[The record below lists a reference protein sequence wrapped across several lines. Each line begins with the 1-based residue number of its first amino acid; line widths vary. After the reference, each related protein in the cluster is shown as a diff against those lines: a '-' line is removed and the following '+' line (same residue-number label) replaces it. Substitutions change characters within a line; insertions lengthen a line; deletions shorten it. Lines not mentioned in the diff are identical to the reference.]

1 MPPWTC
7 EIAVLTNT
15 SFRDSD
21 GTLCDTEG
29 ELFIKPCTQS
39 EIDFYQSLPLEH
51 PRMQDIVPEFIGSLT
66 LNDATNI
73 QSITDQLPIVA
84 ENNIPQEVKGQ
95 MIELIAEKSR
105 KPAETTRTVVPTPA
119 SIPVPVPVS
128 EAAPVDNVTWIP
140 NATGK
145 IPTDKAV
152 VLMNAACGFKR
163 PNIVDVKLGR
173 RLWADDA
180 PLEKKKRFDKI
191 TSETTHQDLG
201 FRIAG
206 MRLYKGSDHEDELD
220 EEDYRIYGKDYG
232 RKDVNKDNVTESFRS
247 FLYNQRAGIDEDY
260 ARAVADAFRRDLEH
274 VRDVLEKEES
284 RMYSSS
290 LLFIFEGDG
299 DALKAAVDD
308 QSRSTAASVKAGRL
322 GDDCLS
328 GGRTTSRIDS
338 GIGLDDDGEI
348 IYTGQQGMDDLS
360 ESDDDEPQPPEILK
374 LKLIDFAHAKW
385 TPGQGPDENVLLGVR
400 SLIKIFEELA
410 KEPERPTMAGRK
422 HRRST

>member
-1 MPPWTC
+1 
-7 EIAVLTNT
+7 
-15 SFRDSD
+15 
-21 GTLCDTEG
+21 
-29 ELFIKPCTQS
+29 
-39 EIDFYQSLPLEH
+39 
-51 PRMQDIVPEFIGSLT
+51 MQEIVPEFIGSLT
-66 LNDATNI
+66 LNDAANI
-73 QSITDQLPIVA
+73 HSITEQLPIIA
-84 ENNIPQEVKGQ
+84 ENDIPREVKEQ
-95 MIELIAEKSR
+95 MIELVAEKNHEPKGVVR
-105 KPAETTRTVVPTPA
+105 PAPTPA
-119 SIPVPVPVS
+119 TLPVPVS
-128 EAAPVDNVTWIP
+128 MPAATPVDNVTWIP
-140 NATGK
+140 NANGK

-180 PLEKKKRFDKI
+180 PLEKKRRFDKI
-191 TSETTHQDLG
+191 ASETTHQDLG

-206 MRLYKGSDHEDELD
+206 MRLYKGSDNPNDLD

-232 RKDVNKDNVTESFRS
+232 RKEVNKENVIEAFRC
-247 FLYNQRAGIDEDY
+247 FLYNRRAGIDDDY
-260 ARAVADAFRRDLEH
+260 ARAVADVFRRELEH

-308 QSRSTAASVKAGRL
+308 RSRSTASSVQAERL
-322 GDDCLS
+322 RDDCHH
-328 GGRTTSRIDS
+328 GRTTSRIDS

-348 IYTGQQGMDDLS
+348 IFNDQS
-360 ESDDDEPQPPEILK
+360 VAEEFSDDDDDDDTRSPEIFK
-374 LKLIDFAHAKW
+374 LKLIDFAHAEW

-410 KEPERPTMAGRK
+410 KEPERLTMAGQK

>member
-1 MPPWTC
+1 
-7 EIAVLTNT
+7 
-15 SFRDSD
+15 
-21 GTLCDTEG
+21 
-29 ELFIKPCTQS
+29 
-39 EIDFYQSLPLEH
+39 
-51 PRMQDIVPEFIGSLT
+51 MQDIVPEFIGSLT

-73 QSITDQLPIVA
+73 HSITDQLPVVA
-84 ENNIPQEVKGQ
+84 ENNISQEVKGQ
-95 MIELIAEKSR
+95 MIELIAEKS
-105 KPAETTRTVVPTPA
+105 KMPADTTRTVPTSA
-119 SIPVPVPVS
+119 SKPVS
-128 EAAPVDNVTWIP
+128 LSAAAPVDNVTWIP

-191 TSETTHQDLG
+191 TSETTHHDLG

-206 MRLYKGSDHEDELD
+206 MRLYKGSDKPDELD

-232 RKDVNKDNVTESFRS
+232 RKDVNKDNVIEAFRS
-247 FLYNQRAGIDEDY
+247 FLYNRKAGIDDDY

-308 QSRSTAASVKAGRL
+308 QSRSSAASVKAGRL
-322 GDDCLS
+322 GDDCLP
-328 GGRTTSRIDS
+328 GARTTSRIDS

-348 IYTGQQGMDDLS
+348 IFTGQPDMDELS
-360 ESDDDEPQPPEILK
+360 ESDDDEAQPPEILK

-385 TPGQGPDENVLLGVR
+385 TPGQGPDENTLLGVR

-410 KEPERPTMAGRK
+410 KEPERPMMAGQK